1 MAKLAWTPGFE
12 LGIEE
17 IDEEHRQIFD
27 VVVQIE
33 ESIERHDMARCSKL
47 VSDFMDKIEQHFVNE
62 ESYLTRIGYPKIED
76 HSQYHQRLLS
86 KAQVLKKICDSE
98 IELGRIEQCYEET
111 VSLLL
116 DDVVRGDSEFKS
128 FLEHKGLAKS

>member
-1 MAKLAWTPGFE
+1 MAKLVWAPGFE

-27 VVVQIE
+27 VVLQIE
-33 ESIERHDMARCSKL
+33 ESIQRQDMARCSNL
-47 VSDFMDKIEQHFVNE
+47 VSEFMDKIEQHFIHE
-62 ESYLTRIGYPKIED
+62 ESYLARIGYPDIEG
-76 HSQYHQRLLS
+76 HSQYHQKLLS

-98 IELGRIEQCYEET
+98 IELGRIERCYEET
-111 VSLLL
+111 VNLLL

-128 FLEHKGLAKS
+128 FLEHKGHAKR